1 MTISAD
7 DISGAGPDVRRSY
20 HSYLVPAAL
29 IQATMLFSA
38 CGEVATREAE
48 GNAAAAK
55 FPATPPAAAVKVSGP
70 KRTVLAF
77 GDSLYAGYGLSRG
90 QSLPD
95 ALQQR
100 LRARGVDATF
110 VNAGVSGD
118 TTSGG
123 RRRLAYTLDRM
134 RQAPDLVLLGLGG
147 NDVLRQV
154 DPAVTRANLAAM
166 LDELDRRGIPVVL
179 TGVLA
184 PPNLGPDYAAR
195 FNTIYPELA
204 RAHAAPLDP
213 FILQGVLGNRAL
225 MLPDGVHPN
234 AAGVARIADRIAP
247 LVVARLAELPAD
259 EKRKS

>member
-1 MTISAD
+1 
-7 DISGAGPDVRRSY
+7 
-20 HSYLVPAAL
+20 
-29 IQATMLFSA
+29 MLLGA

-48 GNAAAAK
+48 GNAVAAK
-55 FPATPPAAAVKVSGP
+55 DAPAAPPAAPVQVSGP

-77 GDSLYAGYGLSRG
+77 GDSLYAGYGLGRG

-134 RQAPDLVLLGLGG
+134 KTAPDLVLLGLGG

-154 DPAVTRANLAAM
+154 DPAVTRANLEAM
-166 LDELDRRGIPVVL
+166 LDELDRSKIPVVL

-195 FNTIYPELA
+195 FNTIYPALA
-204 RAHAAPLDP
+204 KAHDAPLDP

-225 MLPDGVHPN
+225 MLADGVHPN

-247 LVVARLAELPAD
+247 LVAGRLAALAGE
-259 EKRKS
+259 